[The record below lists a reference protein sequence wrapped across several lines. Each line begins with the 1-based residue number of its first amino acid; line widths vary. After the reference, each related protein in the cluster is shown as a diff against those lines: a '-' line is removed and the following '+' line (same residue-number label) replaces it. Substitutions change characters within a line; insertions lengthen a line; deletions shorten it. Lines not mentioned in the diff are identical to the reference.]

1 MYLFHSRDKA
11 KRNIDD
17 DRFLTLLR
25 PEIQPVVCDCE
36 GTSDWAWIGEGAD
49 IGDLY
54 KLDNEL

>member
-36 GTSDWAWIGEGAD
+36 GTSDCAWIGEGAD